1 MGRSSELKT
10 LKNAENVKWGLTDRM
25 TNQPTDG
32 RTKRGIETRRTQQK
46 QKRTEM
52 RVVIKAQEEIPSES
66 EFVCRRDVET
76 MEDLV

>member
-1 MGRSSELKT
+1 
-10 LKNAENVKWGLTDRM
+10 M

-32 RTKRGIETRRTQQK
+32 RTKPGVETRSTRLK
-46 QKRTEM
+46 KKRTEM